1 MTKDYDEQRYKVAA
15 AALKTFHDY
24 GPERSLEMFYGAID
38 ALQYAIFSIK
48 GAGKCGVKVAVD
60 NTRPAA

>member
-1 MTKDYDEQRYKVAA
+1 MTKDYNDQRQLYAA
-15 AALKTFHDY
+15 AALKTFNDY
-24 GPERSLEMFYGAID
+24 GPERFLEMFYGAID